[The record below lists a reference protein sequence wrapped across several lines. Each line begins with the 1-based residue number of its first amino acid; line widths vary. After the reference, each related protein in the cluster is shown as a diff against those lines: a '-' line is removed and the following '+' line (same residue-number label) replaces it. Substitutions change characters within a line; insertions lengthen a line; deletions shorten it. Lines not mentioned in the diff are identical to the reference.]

1 MPDIW
6 SLYQSRL
13 DAHGIT
19 MREATKKREVRF
31 LNSKLSRSL
40 SYFTASIDG
49 VDQEVSIINSDNLNE
64 KKIISMPGE
73 TIACGA
79 LVHWEDNYW
88 LVTEKDAA
96 DELYTRCKMRQ
107 CNFLLKWVDENSDIH
122 EQWCIIDDGTKYMT
136 GDYEDRDFIV
146 TRGDAR
152 ISMMIG
158 KNSDTVKFGRES
170 RFLIDDPDSMEK
182 LSYSL
187 SKPLRV
193 GWHYN
198 GEGVYLF
205 VLKEANSTDDDN
217 FELGIADYYKHF
229 PKSSPDQAE
238 PDDSDTGTPDSSEE
252 SNKKKVWL

>member
-1 MPDIW
+1 MPEDIW
-6 SLYQSRL
+6 RLYQSRL
-13 DAHGIT
+13 DAHGST
-19 MREATKKREVRF
+19 MRDAVKNREIRF

-40 SYFTASIDG
+40 SYNTAVIDG
-49 VDQEVSIINSDNLNE
+49 IEQQVSIINSDNLNE

-73 TIACGA
+73 NIACGA
-79 LVHWEDNYW
+79 MVHWKDNYW

-96 DELYTRCKMRQ
+96 NELYTTCKMIQ
-107 CNFLLKWVDENSDIH
+107 CNYLLKWVDSESVIH

-152 ISMMIG
+152 IAMMIA
-158 KNSDTVKFGRES
+158 KNEHTAKFGRQS
-170 RFLIDDPDSMEK
+170 RFLIDDYDSNEM

-198 GEGVYLF
+198 GEGIYSF
-205 VLKEANSTDDDN
+205 VLKESNSTDDDN
-217 FELGIADYYKHF
+217 TELGIADYYKYF
-229 PKSSPDQAE
+229 PKPESSDQGGS
-238 PDDSDTGTPDSSEE
+238 SDGDNEQGNQNNE
-252 SNKKKVWL
+252 KVGWL